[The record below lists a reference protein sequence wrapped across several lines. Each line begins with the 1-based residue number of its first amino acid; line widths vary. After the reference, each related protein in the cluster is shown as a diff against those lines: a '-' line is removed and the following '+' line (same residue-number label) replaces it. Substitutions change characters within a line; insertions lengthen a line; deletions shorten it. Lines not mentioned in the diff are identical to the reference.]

1 MERIA
6 LLEEAYALVSQY
18 TKTDAWRPG
27 LVDLCVYNALVGMH
41 EDDAEEEV
49 STYVWIKTPDECM
62 QYIMDK
68 NYIFDD
74 LEYGFEQLYEAI
86 REYLI
91 NNDLIVDADSIEED
105 EE

>member
-1 MERIA
+1 
-6 LLEEAYALVSQY
+6 
-18 TKTDAWRPG
+18 
-27 LVDLCVYNALVGMH
+27 
-41 EDDAEEEV
+41 
-49 STYVWIKTPDECM
+49 M

-91 NNDLIVDADSIEED
+91 NNDLIVDVDSIEED

>member
-18 TKTDAWRPG
+18 TKTDSWRPG
-27 LVDLCVYNALVGMH
+27 LVDLAVYNALVGMH
-41 EDDAEEEV
+41 EDDAEEDEP
-49 STYVWIKTPDECM
+49 TFLWLKTPDECM
-62 QYIMDK
+62 QYILDK